1 MKAVIL
7 AAGEGTRL
15 RPLTLETPKPLLKV
29 AGRPLLERL
38 VRALPTEVD
47 ELIIIVGYL
56 GEKIREYCGDE
67 FLGRHVTYVTQ
78 TERKGTYPALEL
90 CREYLSNEPFML
102 FFADDI
108 LDARTIAECARE
120 PLAVVAAHVPD
131 PRPFGVLDVDED
143 GYIKGIVEKPEH
155 PPSNLVLT
163 NCYKLSPEIFDY
175 PPAQHPRTGEFYLS
189 DSLAQ
194 LAEHKKIKVV
204 TARFWFPIA
213 NQEDLKTA
221 DELFG

>member
-1 MKAVIL
+1 MLKLMRMVIL
-7 AAGEGTRL
+7 KGLL
-15 RPLTLETPKPLLKV
+15 RSLN
-29 AGRPLLERL
+29 
-38 VRALPTEVD
+38 
-47 ELIIIVGYL
+47 I
-56 GEKIREYCGDE
+56 
-67 FLGRHVTYVTQ
+67 
-78 TERKGTYPALEL
+78 
-90 CREYLSNEPFML
+90 
-102 FFADDI
+102 
-108 LDARTIAECARE
+108 
-120 PLAVVAAHVPD
+120 
-131 PRPFGVLDVDED
+131 
-143 GYIKGIVEKPEH
+143 